1 MKALLFIIINL
12 GFIITLSAQLNF
24 SNVYRTDSS
33 NTFRTAFTS
42 IITVNDAYYITGYNR
57 DTIDGQWLD
66 RGILTKIDSNGHQLW
81 TRVYGD
87 TVNTMNLVDN
97 DLFITNQGYFG
108 CIGRNIRTSFLLVT
122 DFDGNIIVNK
132 NFASHQ
138 QGNFVKINGIAQ
150 DDNSNFYLVGM
161 YLYNSNVNTKGILIK
176 TDSLGNE
183 LWRTFYEIP
192 PYLTYLT
199 KILPCGNNEFI
210 IAIGKSLSYNYSW
223 SYELGSRLIK
233 IDSSGNI
240 LNQYDTPINNRWIE
254 AVRLTTTQDD
264 GVLFYGFEGV
274 RRPNTAQPHY
284 DYYGYVGKLDSSFQL
299 VWEKR
304 YGDFWSTFV
313 SANEKTN
320 GDILLTGV
328 VSTLFADSTQ
338 YSGWLIALDE
348 NGDSLWQRKYHHFYN
363 GPWITHVA
371 DDLEILDNQDLV
383 MAGYI
388 RVGRADTAEE
398 LGEWGWLI
406 RTDSFGCIV
415 PGCQLLDNTENIKVL
430 FDNDL
435 TVFPNPASDV
445 VNFKFDK
452 VINEK
457 AVIRVYSGLGQLIGE
472 TAIDYSDMA
481 QMRVS
486 DWHSGM
492 YFYGVYVEGVLVKQG
507 QVLVQ
512 K

>member
-1 MKALLFIIINL
+1 
-12 GFIITLSAQLNF
+12 
-24 SNVYRTDSS
+24 
-33 NTFRTAFTS
+33 
-42 IITVNDAYYITGYNR
+42 
-57 DTIDGQWLD
+57 
-66 RGILTKIDSNGHQLW
+66 
-81 TRVYGD
+81 
-87 TVNTMNLVDN
+87 
-97 DLFITNQGYFG
+97 
-108 CIGRNIRTSFLLVT
+108 
-122 DFDGNIIVNK
+122 
-132 NFASHQ
+132 
-138 QGNFVKINGIAQ
+138 
-150 DDNSNFYLVGM
+150 
-161 YLYNSNVNTKGILIK
+161 
-176 TDSLGNE
+176 
-183 LWRTFYEIP
+183 
-192 PYLTYLT
+192 
-199 KILPCGNNEFI
+199 
-210 IAIGKSLSYNYSW
+210 
-223 SYELGSRLIK
+223 
-233 IDSSGNI
+233 
-240 LNQYDTPINNRWIE
+240 
-254 AVRLTTTQDD
+254 
-264 GVLFYGFEGV
+264 
-274 RRPNTAQPHY
+274 
-284 DYYGYVGKLDSSFQL
+284 
-299 VWEKR
+299 
-304 YGDFWSTFV
+304 
-313 SANEKTN
+313 
-320 GDILLTGV
+320 
-328 VSTLFADSTQ
+328 
-338 YSGWLIALDE
+338 
-348 NGDSLWQRKYHHFYN
+348 
-363 GPWITHVA
+363 
-371 DDLEILDNQDLV
+371 